1 MKFIRRKGKENALSE
16 KLEKLKKDG
25 FLTEENYNLVK
36 NELHEELKDEFI
48 KYNTILDR
56 LIKEIELKNL
66 DINLS
71 VQEIQMM
78 YFNEIKIA

>member
-1 MKFIRRKGKENALSE
+1 MKFFRRKGKETTLSE

-36 NELHEELKDEFI
+36 NELHEELKDDFI
-48 KYNTILDR
+48 KYNTLLDR
-56 LIKEIELKNL
+56 LIKEIELKNI
-66 DINLS
+66 DIDIS
-71 VQEIQMM
+71 VQEIHMM

>member
-1 MKFIRRKGKENALSE
+1 MKFLRRKGKENSLRE

-25 FLTEENYNLVK
+25 FLTEENYNSVK
-36 NELHEELKDEFI
+36 NELHEELKDDFI

-71 VQEIQMM
+71 VQEIHMM